1 MISLALRLTLKGGRE
16 SGVRLA
22 LTALGVAVGVAL
34 LLFTLG
40 GFSGLKQRDARQGWL
55 STSPRNTRPS
65 VDERT
70 SSPLL
75 WRPIY
80 DSFGSRSLT
89 IVEVA
94 ALGPHSPVPPGLAR
108 VPRAGEYFVSPALAR
123 LLATTPADALGD
135 RLPGRCAGLVGRAAL
150 ESPDSLVA
158 FVGQSAHELRRESGT
173 FTVRSIET
181 LPYPHTYTSFF
192 KTVLALGAAGLLV
205 PVLMFVATSTRLAA
219 ARREERFAA
228 LRLVG
233 ATPRQVNQIATIEAA
248 LGAVI
253 GVAAGFAGFYALRP
267 VVARIPFTGEPFFT
281 GDLSLGWRPIAAV
294 AVGVP
299 LAAALVAL
307 WSLRRVRISPLGV
320 SRQVGR
326 RPPRVWRLLPA
337 ALGLGV
343 LALAPV
349 LPLPEGNVGIWVIPA
364 GFIEIVVGLTIAG
377 PWFTM
382 VGARLLARLA
392 RGDATLIAARRL
404 SAQPGQAFRTIG
416 GLVLAV
422 FVGTVFIGV
431 VDTAISHG
439 NVLSA
444 MTLPKGTVVESFFTQ
459 PRGALA
465 PRQAA
470 PLLARLRGLPGV
482 RVVVPLYARRA
493 GGGPNVTDPT
503 GLVSAAAWDRLA
515 VYGPAAGDT
524 GRTIVVEPGELL
536 YGGLRRQ
543 STWSAA
549 SVRATA
555 LRSHRLIALLATTD
569 GSVVAVE
576 RVRTA
581 LELALPQYSPPETES
596 QLSSSSAELVDL
608 LQRMVDVGIILT
620 LVIAGCSL
628 AVASAGG
635 LIERKRPFTL
645 LRLSG
650 MPIGHLRRVVV
661 LEAAV
666 PLVVAALVAAGACFL
681 AADFIL
687 YTTSHDYGVAA
698 PGLGYY
704 ELMVGGLLAALGVV
718 CVVMPLL
725 DRMTQPQTA
734 RAE

>member
-1 MISLALRLTLKGGRE
+1 MISLGLRLSLKGGRE

-40 GFSGLKQRDARQGWL
+40 GFNGLKQRDAREGWL
-55 STSPRNTRPS
+55 NTSSHNTRPS
-65 VDERT
+65 VNEAT
-70 SSPLL
+70 SDALW

-80 DSFGSRSLT
+80 DTYGSRSLT
-89 IVEVA
+89 IVEMA
-94 ALGPHSPVPPGLAR
+94 ATGPHSPAPPGLAR

-123 LLATTPADALGD
+123 LLATTPAEALGD
-135 RLPGRCAGLVGRAAL
+135 RLPGRRAGLVGEAAL

-158 FVGQSAHELRRESGT
+158 FVGRPAAELRRRAETS
-173 FTVRSIET
+173 TVRSIET
-181 LPYPHTYTSFF
+181 LPYPHSYTSFF

-233 ATPRQVNQIATIEAA
+233 ATPWQVNEIATVEAA

-253 GVAAGFAGFYALRP
+253 GVAAGFAGFYLLRP
-267 VVARIPFTGEPFFT
+267 LVARIPFTGEPFFT
-281 GDLSLGWRPIAAV
+281 GDLSLGWRPIVAV

-320 SRQVGR
+320 SRQVSR

-337 ALGLGV
+337 ALGLGL

-349 LPLPEGNVGIWVIPA
+349 LRLPEGNAGIWVVLA

-404 SAQPGQAFRTIG
+404 SDQPGQAFRTIG

-422 FVGTVFIGV
+422 FVGTVFVGV
-431 VDTAISHG
+431 VGTAIAHG
-439 NVLSA
+439 NILST
-444 MTLPKGTVVESFFTQ
+444 MTLPKSTVVDSFLTQ
-459 PRGALA
+459 PQGALA
-465 PRQAA
+465 AEQAT
-470 PLLARLRGLPGV
+470 PLLARLRGLRGV
-482 RVVVPLYARRA
+482 GAVVPLYARRA
-493 GGGPNVTDPT
+493 HSGPNVTDST
-503 GLVSAAAWDRLA
+503 GLVPAAAWDRLA
-515 VYGPAAGDT
+515 VYGPVAGGA
-524 GRTIVVEPGELL
+524 GRSVAVETDVLL
-536 YGGLRRQ
+536 YGGLKRQ
-543 STWSAA
+543 ASWPAS
-549 SVRATA
+549 SVRAATLA
-555 LRSHRLIALLATTD
+555 SHRLIALVVTTD
-569 GSVVAVE
+569 GSVVSAE
-576 RVRTA
+576 RARTA
-581 LELALPQYSPPETES
+581 LETALPQYPPPTTES
-596 QLSSSSAELVDL
+596 QLSSSSTALIDL

-650 MPIGHLRRVVV
+650 MPIGHLRRIVV

-666 PLVVAALVAAGACFL
+666 PLVVAALVAAGAGFL

-687 YTTSHDYGVAA
+687 YSTSHDYGISA

-704 ELMVGGLLAALGVV
+704 ELMIGGLLAALGVV

-725 DRMTQPQTA
+725 DRMTQPQAA
-734 RAE
+734 RME